1 MLTTTIRRS
10 LAFAALAAVPLVLGA
25 CSSTSEQVKDQISS
39 QVKDKLNL
47 TEEPTVTCP
56 DDAKAKKGETF
67 TCDLELEGKTVPVKV
82 TFKDDTH
89 FESTVVGA
97 VYKKKVIDDGLAK
110 QLKDNNV
117 DVKSVDCPGTKL
129 VVIPKGKTIDC
140 PAVDTDGQKATLIV
154 GLNDQDEAQI
164 QDIKTD

>member
-1 MLTTTIRRS
+1 MHTKIRRRS
-10 LAFAALAAVPLVLGA
+10 LGLLALAVVPLALGA
-25 CSSTSEQVKDQISS
+25 CSSTSEQVKDQIAT

-47 TEEPTVTCP
+47 AEEPTVTCP
-56 DDAKAKKGETF
+56 DDAKAKEGETF
-67 TCDLELEGKTVPVKV
+67 TCDMELEGKTVPVKV

-89 FESTVVGA
+89 FESSVVGA
-97 VYKKKVIDDGLAK
+97 VYKKSVIDDGLAK
-110 QLKDNNV
+110 QLSDNNV

-140 PAVDTDGQKATLIV
+140 AAVDNDGQKATLIV